1 MSILDTDLY
10 KLTMQA
16 AVLDHFP
23 MIPAVYKFTLR
34 DKQISFTP
42 HFVDVL
48 KGVISHFTGI
58 TLQPDE
64 RDWLQSACSYFTP
77 AYIDYL
83 SAYRFKPEQVQI
95 TFVPS
100 AENSEQ
106 GTIDVVMSGPWVET
120 ILWEV
125 PILACISETYY
136 NTIEE
141 DWNYD
146 RQDEIAYSKAKAL
159 QEGGCVYM
167 EFGTRRRR
175 TFHAQDI
182 MVSALV
188 RASGEVQ
195 GKGRLMGTS
204 NVHLAHKYGV
214 APMGTIA
221 HEWFM
226 GVAALKG
233 YETANSLALEL
244 WEQTFPNSKALIAL
258 TDTFSTGAFFD
269 SFVKVPD
276 LAGRWT
282 GLRQDSGDPFTFS
295 LRAKAVY
302 EKMGID
308 HRTKTI
314 TFSDALDIDKALKLQ
329 KQSEE
334 IGFKASFGIGTF
346 LSNDFVKASSGGK
359 EKSRAIN
366 MVIKLASVDGKPCV
380 KISDDLTKNT
390 GDEAEVQKVKRIFG
404 LPV

>member
-1 MSILDTDLY
+1 MAPADISVPTSILDTDLY

-16 AVLDHFP
+16 AVLHHFP
-23 MIPAVYKFTLR
+23 TVPAVYKFTLR

-42 HFVDVL
+42 HFVDIL
-48 KGVISHFTGI
+48 KGVVSHFTNI
-58 TLQPDE
+58 TLQPAE
-64 RDWLQSACSYFTP
+64 REWLQSACPYFTP
-77 AYIDYL
+77 EYLDYL

-95 TFVPS
+95 TFR
-100 AENSEQ
+100 

-146 RQDEIAYSKAKAL
+146 GQEDIAYSKAKAL

-182 MVSALV
+182 MVGALV
-188 RASGEVQ
+188 RASTEMQ
-195 GKGRLMGTS
+195 SRGRLMGTICLFS
-204 NVHLAHKYGV
+204 ARRSLLRL
-214 APMGTIA
+214 TLTCS
-221 HEWFM
+221 EWFM

-244 WEQTFPNSKALIAL
+244 WEQTFPDSRALIAL
-258 TDTFSTGAFFD
+258 TDTFSTGAFFK
-269 SFVKVPD
+269 SFVQVPD
-276 LAGRWT
+276 LARRWT

-295 LRAKAVY
+295 PRAKAV
-302 EKMGID
+302 
-308 HRTKTI
+308 TKTI
-314 TFSDALDIDKALKLQ
+314 TFSDGLDVEKALKLQ

-346 LSNDFVKASSGGK
+346 LSNDFCKASSGGK
-359 EKSRAIN
+359 EKSKAMN

-390 GDEAEVQKVKRIFG
+390 GDETEVRKVKGIFG